1 MIRGYY
7 VTQNDEYIGFC
18 AIGIAGGLGVGYL
31 YVVNFENPAY
41 MPDKT
46 ETSKIEERRVN

>member
-1 MIRGYY
+1 MSQNGEY
-7 VTQNDEYIGFC
+7 VGFGSIGL
-18 AIGIAGGLGVGYL
+18 IGGLAVGYL

-41 MPDKT
+41 IPDKT